1 MSLLGLAIIGKN
13 NEPLYLCDC
22 DFDGATSGT
31 STPTTRSDT
40 TTDNDNDR
48 FGFADATRARGL
60 RDSLSLERQ
69 FMMHAALDRLEEITG
84 AAGHGPHNG
93 SMVGRNMT
101 VTASSPHWMGLL
113 THVDDELSVYGYVT
127 ATNIKFLALI
137 SIDSDNDNNSKT
149 AVKPSDVQK
158 FLTQTHEHYVSYL
171 MNPFSKLNQP
181 IDSRKFDTH
190 IQAAVQEYQNSTTFR
205 LVVDL
210 TAPTTPFLV
219 LQTSM

>member
-1 MSLLGLAIIGKN
+1 MSLLGLAIIGKS

-22 DFDGATSGT
+22 DLDDAGT
-31 STPTTRSDT
+31 CISTDT
-40 TTDNDNDR
+40 LPDNDR

-84 AAGHGPHNG
+84 ASVHNG

-113 THVDDELSVYGYVT
+113 TRADDELSVYGYVT

-137 SIDSDNDNNSKT
+137 SIENSNSGNNNSNSNKKT
-149 AVKPSDVQK
+149 AVKQAEVQK
-158 FLTQTHEHYVSYL
+158 FLTQTHEHYISYL
-171 MNPFSKLNQP
+171 MNPFSHLHQP
-181 IDSRKFDTH
+181 IDSRNFDKH
-190 IQAAVQEYQNSTTFR
+190 VKAAVQDYQNSTS
-205 LVVDL
+205 
-210 TAPTTPFLV
+210 P
-219 LQTSM
+219 SN

>member
-1 MSLLGLAIIGKN
+1 MSLIGLAIIGKS

-22 DFDGATSGT
+22 DFHTV
-31 STPTTRSDT
+31 SDT
-40 TTDNDNDR
+40 QLPPDNDNDR

-84 AAGHGPHNG
+84 AASVNNG

-113 THVDDELSVYGYVT
+113 THADDELSVYGYVT

-137 SIDSDNDNNSKT
+137 SIDNDNNNEKDNNIKT

-158 FLTQTHEHYVSYL
+158 FLTQTHEHYANYI

-181 IDSRKFDTH
+181 IDSRNFDKN
-190 IQAAVQEYQNSTTFR
+190 IQVAVQDYQNSTS
-205 LVVDL
+205 
-210 TAPTTPFLV
+210 P
-219 LQTSM
+219 SN